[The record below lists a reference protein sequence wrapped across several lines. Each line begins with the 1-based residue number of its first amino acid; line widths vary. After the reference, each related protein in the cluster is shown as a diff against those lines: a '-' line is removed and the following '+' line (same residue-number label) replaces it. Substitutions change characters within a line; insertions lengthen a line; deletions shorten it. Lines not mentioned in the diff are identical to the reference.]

1 MELAVIVAVAGIV
14 AAIAIPNYLEAMT
27 RRNVA
32 RTKSEIRSLA
42 VALECYYIDNCSYP
56 PSMSSA
62 GILCSTGGLPSATRD
77 FWTIGYVPFVLTT
90 FVAYRTELP
99 FDRFAPRCPYDWSRT
114 YPYAALFYSYWIITS
129 RGPDRDT
136 GDIEISDYIIPPVRG
151 HIRKIMAHYSGTS
164 IEYDPSNGTI
174 SSGDIFRTGP

>member
-32 RTKSEIRSLA
+32 RTKSEIRNLA
-42 VALECYYIDNCSYP
+42 YYLETYCLDNCSYP
-56 PSMSSA
+56 PAMSSA
-62 GILCSTGGLPSATRD
+62 GILSCTKGIPPEMED
-77 FWTIGYVPFVLTT
+77 FWTIGYIPPILTT
-90 FVAYRTELP
+90 PVVYAPEIP
-99 FDRFAPRCPYDWSRT
+99 FDRFSPRRPYDWSRT

-129 RGPDRDT
+129 RGPDRDI

-151 HIRKIMAHYSGTS
+151 HIRKLMAHYSGTS
-164 IEYDPSNGTI
+164 IEYDSTNGTI